1 MPHPEFF
8 FKNHAVETLQVEINC
23 QTNGKKR
30 ALIEEVRNA
39 ADLATIDNDNDYQQY
54 CQYVCEQEQI
64 AQPKRWKK
72 ALTLFQHL
80 LTLES

>member
-1 MPHPEFF
+1 MER
-8 FKNHAVETLQVEINC
+8 LQVEINC
-23 QTNGKKR
+23 QANGKKR

-39 ADLATIDNDNDYQQY
+39 ADLGTIDNDSDYQQY
-54 CQYVCEQEQI
+54 CQYACEQEQI
-64 AQPKRWKK
+64 AQPKRWKE